1 MRKFYR
7 SATNKRLAGSWG
19 GIGEQ
24 LNIDPVF
31 IRFVFI
37 CSFFSPLPIVTVYL
51 VAWLLFPLSREKP
64 IGNIVKEYFDAFS
77 AKDLKRLSTLYADDV
92 VLSEWNENVFTGKVA
107 VLEENRKLFEQFKS
121 IRIVVN
127 NSGENNRTSVNEI
140 TVYLDDKKV
149 KVVDSISVVGEKI
162 TNIMAYRGF

>member
-1 MRKFYR
+1 
-7 SATNKRLAGSWG
+7 
-19 GIGEQ
+19 
-24 LNIDPVF
+24 
-31 IRFVFI
+31 
-37 CSFFSPLPIVTVYL
+37 
-51 VAWLLFPLSREKP
+51 LFPLSREKP
-64 IGNIVKEYFDAFS
+64 IRNIVAEYFDAFS

>member
-7 SATNKRLAGSWG
+7 SATNKRLAGFCG

-77 AKDLKRLSTLYADDV
+77 AKDLKRLST
-92 VLSEWNENVFTGKVA
+92 LSEWNENVFTGKVA

>member
-1 MRKFYR
+1 M
-7 SATNKRLAGSWG
+7 
-19 GIGEQ
+19 
-24 LNIDPVF
+24 
-31 IRFVFI
+31 
-37 CSFFSPLPIVTVYL
+37 
-51 VAWLLFPLSREKP
+51 
-64 IGNIVKEYFDAFS
+64 
-77 AKDLKRLSTLYADDV
+77 
-92 VLSEWNENVFTGKVA
+92 
-107 VLEENRKLFEQFKS
+107 EENRKLFEQFKS